1 MVEVSATKRTFLE
14 TLLVVMGWAGLALS
28 IFASLLFIASSFFMP
43 DEPPGLIFGLIFGFL
58 CGVVGVTAGV
68 VLIALS
74 QILTYLRII
83 AAGTGPGKVF
93 E

>member
-1 MVEVSATKRTFLE
+1 MAEVSATQRTLLE
-14 TLLVVMGWAGLALS
+14 TLLLVMGWAGICLTFIVALY
-28 IFASLLFIASSFFMP
+28 LSSFSILLS
-43 DEPPGLIFGLIFGFL
+43 DEGLGLIHGLI

-68 VLIALS
+68 GLIALS
-74 QILTYLRII
+74 HILKYLRII